1 MTELHIPESFQ
12 HRPYAKR
19 RFAIIANWARANHPF
34 YMKHAADPSQPF
46 PILTRAVIQADNE
59 LLLNGS
65 PVTGRTSGSTST
77 PVEISWAP
85 PRERIDKQDSARLVA
100 MMGGPLPN
108 MKIVSTVAHK
118 KDESTIDVATPIP
131 EQVEFI
137 LRRQAAKGAC
147 SLVTYPT
154 NVEMLC
160 KYIVEH
166 GLDMGFMR
174 RVTCL
179 SEVYEPYHDKLIAQ
193 AFPNAVAHCTYS
205 SVETGLIATRC
216 PINRENY
223 HISAHKLGVEFLDPE
238 GRPCRDGEPGQVVI
252 TDYFNRRSTL
262 IRYALGDLAAPTT
275 CNCGLSDLPA
285 MTNIIG
291 KVRGVLKDPTGR
303 PVIFTHLSPMFRD
316 SPEIGQFQVVQEA
329 LDRFIV
335 RYVPRRGADIQPFL
349 DRVKARFVGEFGAG
363 TTIAFEDHPEIPRS
377 AGGKYHAAICLV

>member
-1 MTELHIPESFQ
+1 MTDLLIPESFQ
-12 HRPYAKR
+12 NRPYAKR
-19 RFAIIANWARANHPF
+19 RFSLIAQWARANHPF
-34 YMKHAADPSQPF
+34 YIKHAADISKPF
-46 PILTRAVIQADNE
+46 PILTRAAIQADNA

-85 PRERIDKQDSARLVA
+85 PRERIDKQDSARLVK

-118 KDESTIDVATPIP
+118 KNDSTIDVATPIP
-131 EQVEFI
+131 EQIEFI
-137 LRRQAAKGAC
+137 LKRRAEAGAC

-160 KYIVEH
+160 KHIIEH
-166 GLDMGFMR
+166 RIDMSFMQ
-174 RVTCL
+174 RVSCL
-179 SEVYEPYHDKLIAQ
+179 SEVYEPYHDELIAQ
-193 AFPNAVAHCTYS
+193 AFPNADAHCTYS
-205 SVETGLIATRC
+205 SVETGLIAIRC
-216 PINRENY
+216 PVRRENY
-223 HISAHKLGVEFLDPE
+223 HIMAHKLGVEFLDAE
-238 GRPCRDGEPGQVVI
+238 GRPCRDGEPGHVVI

-275 CNCGLSDLPA
+275 CDCGHSDMPA

-303 PVIFTHLSPMFRD
+303 YVIFTHLSPMFRD

-335 RYVPRRGADIQPFL
+335 RYVPRPGADVQPFL
-349 DRVKARFVGEFGAG
+349 DRVRERFAGEFGAS
-363 TTIAFEDHPEIPRS
+363 TLIAFESHGEIPKS